1 MQKMLHKA
9 GVGYFPQVIPQ
20 VRTKRGTGLEILL
33 DLNRVILNSE
43 LEGDGYIRCAY
54 Q

>member
-1 MQKMLHKA
+1 MQKRLDKA
-9 GVGYFPQVIPQ
+9 RAGYVPQVG
-20 VRTKRGTGLEILL
+20 TNRGMSLEILL
-33 DLNRVILNSE
+33 GLNRVILSSE